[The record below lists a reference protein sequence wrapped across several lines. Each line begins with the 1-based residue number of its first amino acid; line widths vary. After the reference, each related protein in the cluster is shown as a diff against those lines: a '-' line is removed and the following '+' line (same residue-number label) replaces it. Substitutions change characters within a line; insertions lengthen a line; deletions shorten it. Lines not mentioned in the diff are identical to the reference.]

1 MKHSQIHHAG
11 NPDLN
16 PEWQKT
22 SLHQQPTMK
31 AHVRSTRRWDSS
43 PLAAPTPALI
53 ADTMNFENPGGTV
66 PPQQQKHMKN
76 QPCTATAPYPIGYEV
91 ASTQTIKPPARQQ
104 LVSALISLPEGSR
117 VCDVANVIGVLSGLP
132 VDKGCG
138 PSGPCWYVPGVSV
151 SLTCSPGGADIEIMG
166 RLVDGLRFHGVTY
179 WFDYPSGSNMP
190 RIMSPPSTPY
200 WLAVGQGLIKAFG
213 GRIKFRSDMPCGHMA
228 FPTPYSLIESASA
241 NSYRAYQE
249 RLYSIKP
256 ITAEQIKEMRSYAAY
271 PDVGR

>member
-11 NPDLN
+11 NPDLT
-16 PEWQKT
+16 PEGQKT

-138 PSGPCWYVPGVSV
+138 PSGPCWYVPGVSIGF
-151 SLTCSPGGADIEIMG
+151 TYPPEGAEIEIRG
-166 RLVDGLRFHGVTY
+166 HLVGGSKVQTAIY
-179 WFDYPSGSNMP
+179 WFDHP
-190 RIMSPPSTPY
+190 RGMNLSHFISTISTPY
-200 WLAVGQGLIKAFG
+200 WLAVGHGLIKAFG

-228 FPTPYSLIESASA
+228 YPKPKYLTELALADPYRS
-241 NSYRAYQE
+241 YQE
-249 RLYSIKP
+249 ELYAAKP